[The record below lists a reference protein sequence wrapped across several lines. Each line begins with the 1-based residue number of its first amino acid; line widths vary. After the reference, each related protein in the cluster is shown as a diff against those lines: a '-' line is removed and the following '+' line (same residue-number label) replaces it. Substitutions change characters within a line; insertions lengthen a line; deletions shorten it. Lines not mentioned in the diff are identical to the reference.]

1 MYFLFQHYFIKKL
14 FSELSFIVNLN
25 FFFHDQSL
33 NTSCLGIYSTKIKT
47 IRGQVMLEHIPLSK
61 LEIGLNANKV
71 VCGRVV
77 CVVYSQEPV
86 P

>member
-1 MYFLFQHYFIKKL
+1 MGLYK
-14 FSELSFIVNLN
+14 
-25 FFFHDQSL
+25 D
-33 NTSCLGIYSTKIKT
+33 KIKT
-47 IRGQVMLEHIPLSK
+47 MKGQVVLEHIPLSK
-61 LEIGLNANKV
+61 LETGFNAYKV